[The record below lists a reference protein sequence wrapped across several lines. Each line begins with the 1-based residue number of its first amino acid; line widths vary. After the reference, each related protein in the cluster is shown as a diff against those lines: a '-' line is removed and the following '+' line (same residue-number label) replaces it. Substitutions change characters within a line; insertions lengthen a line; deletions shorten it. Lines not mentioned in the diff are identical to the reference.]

1 MTTEQQ
7 KKSEITELKNQS
19 EQYDDP
25 IELSKN
31 NLLVIVFARTKS
43 PYFKMALSIAT
54 GAFKFSSYEL
64 DKDII
69 YTCTFDKTPEQAA
82 RALLLLRYVD
92 GWTTKQ
98 IFVAGKLYTGSG
110 YYSLGSILECYQNA
124 CQCLNAKSHCLS
136 LTNRLFRDVYYSQG
150 LSLSIF
156 SDEKTKQKETQYV
169 IPCKKLENRPIER
182 GEHFG
187 SWKEQIQALAVE
199 NNVDWCPMFNLD
211 YFRQY
216 E

>member
-31 NLLVIVFARTKS
+31 NLLVIVFAKTKS

-110 YYSLGSILECYQNA
+110 YY
-124 CQCLNAKSHCLS
+124 
-136 LTNRLFRDVYYSQG
+136 RLFRDVYYSQG